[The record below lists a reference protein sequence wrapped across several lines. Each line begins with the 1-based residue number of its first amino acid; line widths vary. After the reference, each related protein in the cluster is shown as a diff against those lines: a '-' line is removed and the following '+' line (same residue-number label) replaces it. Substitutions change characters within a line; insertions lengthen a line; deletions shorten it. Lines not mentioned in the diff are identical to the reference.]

1 VKLAPKIALIGFL
14 VVSLIMGAT
23 GYFVVSSLN
32 KDMRAN
38 LASRQAGDLQFAIA
52 RIKQQADYV
61 SDITRVVARIRDIPR
76 ALDTYE
82 SRGINQILNDQIEI
96 YPFIN
101 YILVLENDGS
111 IFAVSTRDN
120 HGGKTKGEQLLLL
133 QADEHPLYS
142 VSEEALKGSNIN
154 ISSVNQDPY
163 LDIVDLEKG
172 QFSQW
177 YRAAIYKRGKAIGQ
191 VVVSIDWS
199 QVQGG
204 LLDDIVHELQNTGN
218 PIKFVTI
225 SKLGSTHILAKNNRL
240 KGTDIAHQ
248 NASIAPNMNGADSA
262 VEDLLLSK
270 ALTVGK
276 FDYKVS
282 VSYDKALALKPIT
295 SAIEFVGIATVLGS
309 FLLGTFFFLTIRK
322 IILSRLIVLSR
333 SMVKI
338 GQGDLAYKIPGLGDD
353 EIAGVGQAI
362 NLMVE
367 NLYTKTISVDRLNEE
382 IVLRKQALL
391 ELNEQQFALD
401 QHAIVAA
408 TDIKGTITHVNDRF
422 CDISGYDRDE
432 LLGENHRI
440 LKSDYHDEAFFRQM
454 FLTISQGK
462 VWRGEICNKA
472 KSGKRYWV
480 DTTIVPFLGEDLK
493 PRSYI
498 AIRTD
503 ITLTKQAE
511 KSMEKAKFAAED
523 SARAKSEFLAN
534 MSHEIRT
541 PMNGVMGM
549 LGLLSRTSL
558 DESQKRQVIL
568 AKTSA
573 DSLLALINDI
583 LDFSKIEAGK
593 LEIENVDFN
602 LRKMFDSFSESQG
615 LKASE
620 QKVEL
625 IVDTSEI
632 KVSSVRGDP
641 SRLRQIL
648 NNLVGNAFKF
658 TEQGEIMIRAS
669 LDKQGKL
676 YCQISD
682 TGIGIPE
689 GKRATLFDSFTQ
701 ADTSTTRKYGGTG
714 LGLSITKQL
723 CKLMGGRI
731 FVSSEL
737 GEGSCFSFE
746 VQLEPTV
753 QSKAVLPE
761 MDISNL
767 NILIVDDNFTNREV
781 LRGQLS
787 LWGAKVQEAENAHVA
802 LNLLAQSFRPDSSAP
817 IELAILDMQM
827 PGMDGAELGKRI
839 RADQR
844 FDSVK
849 LVMMTSMSEM
859 GDARFFAD
867 LGFQAYFP
875 KPVTTDDLFKALSV
889 MSEDGEALQQAQPLV
904 TSHYLKELNVM
915 GDEAE
920 ASKEFS
926 EFTRILLVED
936 NSINQLV
943 AQSILGEFGLNA
955 DIAANGIEALDMLKM
970 MEHKAPYH
978 LVFMDCQMPEMDGY
992 QATQAIR
999 QGQVGEA
1006 MQAIPIIAMTAN
1018 AMKGDKEHC
1027 LSVGMDDYL
1036 SKPIIPEDLE
1046 SKLHKWLPDVND
1058 DIILPINLWDHETL
1072 LKRLGGNQ
1080 PLLLKIAG
1088 LFLVDAKNQIDKVE
1102 LALQEEDYESIRH
1115 YAHTLKGESANLCAV
1130 SFSDLMFELENAA
1143 RNEDKNILALMV
1155 RINAEWA
1162 ELSIYIDNFLRSHE
1176 QA

>member
-82 SRGINQILNDQIEI
+82 SRGTNQILNDQIEI

-120 HGGKTKGEQLLLL
+120 QGSKTKGEQLLLL

-163 LDIVDLEKG
+163 LDIMDLEKG
-172 QFSQW
+172 PLSQW
-177 YRAAIYKRGKAIGQ
+177 YRVAIYKRGKAIGQ

-218 PIKFVTI
+218 PIKFVSI
-225 SKLGSTHILAKNNRL
+225 SKFDSTQILAKNNRL
-240 KGTDIAHQ
+240 KGADITHQ
-248 NASIAPNMNGADSA
+248 NTSIAPNMNGADSA
-262 VEDLLLSK
+262 IEDLLLSK

-322 IILSRLIVLSR
+322 IILSRLIILSR

-338 GQGDLAYKIPGLGDD
+338 GQGDLVYKIPDLGDD

-689 GKRATLFDSFTQ
+689 GKQATLFDSFTQ

-723 CKLMGGRI
+723 CELMGGRI
-731 FVSSEL
+731 SVSSEL
-737 GEGSCFSFE
+737 DKGSSFSFE

-753 QSKAVLPE
+753 KARAVLPE
-761 MDISNL
+761 IDISNL

-787 LWGAKVQEAENAHVA
+787 LWGAKVHEAENAHEA
-802 LNLLAQSFRPDSSAP
+802 LNILAQSFRPGSSTS

-839 RADQR
+839 RADLR
-844 FDSVK
+844 FDAVK

-889 MSEDGEALQQAQPLV
+889 MSEDGEALQKAQPLV
-904 TSHYLKELNVM
+904 TSHYLKELNVI
-915 GDEAE
+915 GDEVE

-943 AQSILGEFGLNA
+943 AQSILGELGLNA
-955 DIAANGIEALDMLKM
+955 DIAANGIEALEMLKM
-970 MEHKAPYH
+970 MEYKAPYH
-978 LVFMDCQMPEMDGY
+978 LIFMDCQMPEMDGY

-1027 LSVGMDDYL
+1027 LAVGMDDYL

-1058 DIILPINLWDHETL
+1058 NMILPINLWDHETL

-1080 PLLLKIAG
+1080 PLLIKIAG
-1088 LFLVDAKNQIDKVE
+1088 LFLVDAKNQIVKVE
-1102 LALQEEDYESIRH
+1102 LALQEENYESIRH
-1115 YAHTLKGESANLCAV
+1115 YAHTLKGESANLCAI

-1143 RNEDKNILALMV
+1143 RNEDKKILALMV